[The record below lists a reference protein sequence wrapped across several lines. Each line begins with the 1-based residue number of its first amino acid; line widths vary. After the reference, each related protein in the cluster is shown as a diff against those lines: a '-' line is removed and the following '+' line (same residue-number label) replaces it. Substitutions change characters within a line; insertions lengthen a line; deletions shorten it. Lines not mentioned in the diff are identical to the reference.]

1 VKCSAYIIDKNE
13 TFLRKLR
20 PAEIDESG
28 HALLCY
34 YNGTTPVLLRLAGI
48 QLLDHGAPPQHE
60 FNSSSAVLLLDLF
73 LKQLSRVATLS

>member
-1 VKCSAYIIDKNE
+1 VKCGAYIIDKNE
-13 TFLRKLR
+13 AFLRKLR
-20 PAEIDESG
+20 PAKIGESG
-28 HALLCY
+28 HPLHCY

-73 LKQLSRVATLS
+73 LKQLSRVTTL

>member
-1 VKCSAYIIDKNE
+1 M
-13 TFLRKLR
+13 
-20 PAEIDESG
+20 
-28 HALLCY
+28 HCY

-73 LKQLSRVATLS
+73 LKQLSRVTTL